1 MPRTQTQSQNPSTM
15 HEVRLLHGLRVPMR
29 DGVQL
34 SADVY
39 LPRFEQG
46 PFPTIVT
53 RTPYES
59 GRDVFIELGVWWA
72 ERGYAFAVEDC
83 RGRFESEG
91 VFHAY
96 FPEIEDG
103 YDTLEWV
110 AAQIWCNG
118 KIATWGRSYGALTQ
132 WLMAPLQSPHLT
144 CMAPHVICDD
154 FFSDC
159 HYIGGAFQLMLSM
172 GAMTI
177 WETNLA
183 TVVGNQAAKL
193 FQNRAFW
200 NHLPLIELDEWAIG
214 RKVPY
219 WREWLEHS
227 TYDAYWERCNT
238 MGRYDQIAVPAFQ
251 QCGFFDPY
259 TAAGFRRFNGISQ
272 QGATPQARTQQRILV
287 GPWSHEV
294 PESTRMGA
302 MDFGPESL
310 LDIREEERRFFDW
323 QLRGIE
329 GGMATEQP
337 IQIFVTGTGRWRYAD
352 QWPLPD
358 TRYVPHYL
366 RSNGRAHSDSD
377 DGGLIP
383 EPPGNE
389 PPDRFTYDPQD
400 PVPTR
405 GGNLSVQM
413 MSQHAEDP
421 LLAGP
426 VDQRSIE
433 ARTDVLVY
441 TSPVLAEDL
450 TVIGPI
456 QVLLYA
462 ASSARDT
469 DFTARLTDV
478 DQKGRSLVL
487 SEGILRGRYR
497 KGTIKTELLEPEE
510 VDEFKIELCPA
521 CHVFLA
527 GHCLRLDIS
536 SSNFPRFSRNLN
548 TGEDVAT
555 GTRMQT
561 ARQTVLH
568 TGQYPS
574 HIVLP
579 VVDAD

>member
-1 MPRTQTQSQNPSTM
+1 MTATHEQNHSAL
-15 HEVRLLHGLRVPMR
+15 HEVRLLHGLRLPMR
-29 DGVQL
+29 DGVRL

-39 LPRFEQG
+39 LPRYAQG

-72 ERGYAFAVEDC
+72 ERGYAFVVEDC

-96 FPEIEDG
+96 FRDIEDG
-103 YDTLEWV
+103 YDTLECV
-110 AAQIWCNG
+110 AAQAWCNG

-144 CMAPHVICDD
+144 CMAPHVVCDD

-159 HYIGGAFQLMLSM
+159 HYVGGAFQLMLSL
-172 GAMTI
+172 GAAVI

-183 TVVGNQAAKL
+183 TVVGSQAAKI
-193 FQNRAFW
+193 FQNHAFW
-200 NHLPLIELDEWAIG
+200 SYLPLIELDEWAIG

-219 WREWLEHS
+219 WREWLEHP

-238 MGRYDQIAVPAFQ
+238 MGRYHQITVPTFQ

-259 TAAGFRRFNGISQ
+259 AAAGFRGFNGMSQ
-272 QGATPQARTQQRILV
+272 HGATPQARTQQRILV
-287 GPWSHEV
+287 GPWTHEV
-294 PESTRMGA
+294 PDSTRMGD
-302 MDFGPESL
+302 MNFGPESL
-310 LDIREEERRFFDW
+310 LDIRKEEQRFFDW

-329 GGMATEQP
+329 GAMADEQP
-337 IQIFVTGTGRWRYAD
+337 IRIFVTGVNRWRCAD
-352 QWPLPD
+352 QWPLPG
-358 TRYVPHYL
+358 TRTEPYYMH
-366 RSNGRAHSDSD
+366 SNGRAQSDPD
-377 DGGLIP
+377 DGGLDQK
-383 EPPGNE
+383 PPGNE
-389 PPDRFTYDPQD
+389 PADRFAYDPQD

-413 MSQHAEDP
+413 MSQNAEDP

-433 ARTDVLVY
+433 ARADVLVY
-441 TSPVLAEDL
+441 TSPVLAENL
-450 TVIGPI
+450 IVIGPV
-456 QVLLYA
+456 QVVLYA
-462 ASSARDT
+462 ASSALDT

-478 DQKGRSLVL
+478 DREGRSLVL
-487 SEGILRGRYR
+487 CEGILRGRYR
-497 KGTIKTELLEPEE
+497 KSLTETELLEPGE

-521 CHVFLA
+521 CHAFLA
-527 GHCLRLDIS
+527 GHRLRLDIS

-561 ARQTVLH
+561 AQQTVLH
-568 TGQYPS
+568 TAQYPS
-574 HIVLP
+574 HVVLP
-579 VVDAD
+579 VVDEG

>member
-1 MPRTQTQSQNPSTM
+1 MCEDPDIL

-29 DGVQL
+29 DGVRL

-39 LPRFEQG
+39 LPRYASG

-59 GRDVFIELGVWWA
+59 GRDVFIALGVWWA

-96 FPEIEDG
+96 FPDIEDG

-110 AAQIWCNG
+110 AAQSWCNG
-118 KIATWGRSYGALTQ
+118 KIGTWGRSYGALTQ

-144 CMAPHVICDD
+144 CMAPHVVCDD

-159 HYIGGAFQLMLSM
+159 HYVGGAFQLMLSL
-172 GAMTI
+172 GAAMI

-183 TVVGNQAAKL
+183 TVVGSEAAKL
-193 FQNRAFW
+193 FQNNSFW
-200 NHLPLIELDEWAIG
+200 SHLPLIELDEWAIG

-219 WREWLEHS
+219 WREWLEHP
-227 TYDAYWERCNT
+227 TYDAYWARCNT
-238 MGRYDQIAVPAFQ
+238 IGRYPEIAVPAFQ

-259 TAAGFRRFNGISQ
+259 AAAGFRSFNGIGQ
-272 QGATPQARTQQRILV
+272 EGATDEARTQQRIMV
-287 GPWSHEV
+287 GPWTHEV
-294 PESTRMGA
+294 PEFARLGDME
-302 MDFGPESL
+302 FGPSSL
-310 LDIREEERRFFDW
+310 IDIREEERRFFDW
-323 QLRGIE
+323 QLKGIA
-329 GGMATEQP
+329 GGIADEQP
-337 IQIFVTGTGRWRYAD
+337 IRIFVTGANRWRYAD
-352 QWPLPD
+352 EWPLEN

-366 RSNGRAHSDSD
+366 HSNGRAQSDPD
-377 DGGLIP
+377 DGGLSP
-383 EPPGNE
+383 DLPGDE
-389 PPDRFTYDPQD
+389 PPDRFEYDPQD

-413 MSQHAEDP
+413 MTQHAEDP

-426 VDQRSIE
+426 VDQRSTE
-433 ARTDVLVY
+433 ARADVLVY
-441 TSPVLAEDL
+441 TASVMAEDL
-450 TVIGPI
+450 TVIGPV
-456 QVLLYA
+456 QVVLYA
-462 ASSARDT
+462 ESSALDT

-478 DQKGRSLVL
+478 YPDGRSLVL

-497 KGTIKTELLEPEE
+497 KILAATELLEPNA
-510 VDEFKIELCPA
+510 VDEFKIELCPV
-521 CHVFLA
+521 CHVFKA
-527 GHCLRLDIS
+527 GHRLRLDIS

-555 GTRMQT
+555 GTRMLT
-561 ARQTVLH
+561 AKQTVLH
-568 TGQYPS
+568 TRQYPS
-574 HIVLP
+574 HVVLP
-579 VVDAD
+579 LVDAD

>member
-1 MPRTQTQSQNPSTM
+1 MTKRQRQNPNAL
-15 HEVRLLHGLRVPMR
+15 HEVRFLHGLRVPMR

-39 LPRFEQG
+39 LPRYEQG

-72 ERGYAFAVEDC
+72 ERGYAFVVEDC

-91 VFHAY
+91 VFNAY
-96 FPEIEDG
+96 FPDIEDG

-110 AAQIWCNG
+110 SAQNWCNG

-159 HYIGGAFQLMLSM
+159 HYIGGAFQLMLSL
-172 GAMTI
+172 GAAMI
-177 WETNLA
+177 WETNLS

-200 NHLPLIELDEWAIG
+200 SHLPLIELDERAIG

-219 WREWLEHS
+219 WREWLEHP
-227 TYDAYWERCNT
+227 TYDSYWERCNT
-238 MGRYDQIAVPAFQ
+238 MGCYAEIAVPAFQ

-259 TAAGFRRFNGISQ
+259 TAAGFRRFNEMGQ
-272 QGATPQARTQQRILV
+272 LGATPQARTQQRILV

-294 PESTRMGA
+294 PEITRMGA

-329 GGMATEQP
+329 GGIAAEQP
-337 IQIFVTGTGRWRYAD
+337 IRIFVTGTNRWRYAD
-352 QWPLPD
+352 QWPLPG
-358 TRYVPHYL
+358 TRYVAHYL
-366 RSNGRAHSDSD
+366 HSNGRAHSDPD

-383 EPPGNE
+383 EAPGNE
-389 PPDRFTYDPQD
+389 PPDRFAYDPQD

-433 ARTDVLVY
+433 ARADVLVY
-441 TSPVLAEDL
+441 TSPALAKDL
-450 TVIGPI
+450 TIIGPI
-456 QVLLYA
+456 QVVLYA

-478 DQKGRSLVL
+478 DQEGRSLVL
-487 SEGILRGRYR
+487 CEGILRGRYR
-497 KGTIKTELLEPEE
+497 KGTTETELLEPEE

-521 CHVFLA
+521 CHMFLV
-527 GHCLRLDIS
+527 GHRLRLDIS

-574 HIVLP
+574 HIMLP
-579 VVDAD
+579 VVDAN